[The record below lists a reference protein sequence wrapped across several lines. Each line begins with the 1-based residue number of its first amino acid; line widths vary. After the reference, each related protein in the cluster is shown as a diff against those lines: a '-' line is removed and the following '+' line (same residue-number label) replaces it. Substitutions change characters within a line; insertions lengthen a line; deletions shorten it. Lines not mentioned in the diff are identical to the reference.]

1 MNDDTTR
8 SAADA
13 PLLSRGRRIAITV
26 GVMTGMFI
34 AALEATVVG
43 TAMPTV
49 IASLGGLSHYSWVF
63 SAYLVTSTVTV
74 PVWGKLSDLY
84 GRRLLYQIGIG
95 IFLLGTL
102 LSGFSTSMTQLI
114 VFRAIQGLGAGA
126 LVPLG
131 MTIIGDA
138 FSFEE
143 RAKMQA
149 YFSGVWGF
157 SSIIGPVIGGFIT
170 DQISWRWVFWV
181 NLPIGIVAAII
192 IGAALRE
199 PKRVVR
205 PKIDY
210 AGAILLMT
218 AISLLMLAMV
228 EGGSVGIFDS
238 RNFLIAAVS
247 AILLAIFFVVERR
260 AADPII
266 PFDLFRNRTVTIAVV
281 AGFLGGVAMFGA
293 ISFVPL
299 FAQGSLGF
307 SATEAGS
314 LLTPLMLAWVT
325 MSVVGGRLML
335 RLGYRSITAA
345 GYFLLTLGFILLAM
359 FDRET
364 SRAWLYVDLMMIGSG
379 LGLSMLTLLIAVQQ
393 AVERGK
399 LGVATSLNQFSRS
412 IGGAIGVAVMGTVLT
427 ISLAGELEKAA
438 ITSGILS
445 KGQAAEFAS
454 NPNAL
459 IEPTAKAALPAE
471 TLSVLQSALA
481 NAIHPVFWV
490 GALMAGLGLIVVLF
504 LPGSRG
510 KDEIVDGERLLMAE
524 QTTINARNQP
534 HVTDG

>member
-1 MNDDTTR
+1 MNDDKTR
-8 SAADA
+8 TAEDA

-49 IASLGGLSHYSWVF
+49 IASLGGLSYYSWVF
-63 SAYLVTSTVTV
+63 SAYLLTSTVTV

-102 LSGFSTSMTQLI
+102 LSGLSASMTQLI

-181 NLPIGIVAAII
+181 NLPIGVVAAII

-228 EGGSVGIFDS
+228 EGGSAGIFNS
-238 RNFLIAAVS
+238 QNLLIAAVS
-247 AILLAIFFVVERR
+247 
-260 AADPII
+260 
-266 PFDLFRNRTVTIAVV
+266 
-281 AGFLGGVAMFGA
+281 
-293 ISFVPL
+293 VP
-299 FAQGSLGF
+299 
-307 SATEAGS
+307 
-314 LLTPLMLAWVT
+314 
-325 MSVVGGRLML
+325 
-335 RLGYRSITAA
+335 
-345 GYFLLTLGFILLAM
+345 
-359 FDRET
+359 
-364 SRAWLYVDLMMIGSG
+364 
-379 LGLSMLTLLIAVQQ
+379 
-393 AVERGK
+393 
-399 LGVATSLNQFSRS
+399 
-412 IGGAIGVAVMGTVLT
+412 
-427 ISLAGELEKAA
+427 
-438 ITSGILS
+438 
-445 KGQAAEFAS
+445 AS
-454 NPNAL
+454 
-459 IEPTAKAALPAE
+459 
-471 TLSVLQSALA
+471 
-481 NAIHPVFWV
+481 
-490 GALMAGLGLIVVLF
+490 
-504 LPGSRG
+504 
-510 KDEIVDGERLLMAE
+510 
-524 QTTINARNQP
+524 
-534 HVTDG
+534 